1 MPVSLREV
9 AAAAGV
15 SIKTVSNVVNGY
27 PFISEQ
33 TKTRVQAALDEL
45 GYRPNLSARRLR
57 SGRSGLIALAVPE
70 LTPYF
75 SNLAEHVASAAEKRG
90 LTVLIDRTGGERQ
103 HERRVAAGIR
113 DNVTDGVIASPLA
126 LTAADVEEIRR
137 THPIVLLGERLWN
150 VGADHV
156 AIDNVAAAQS
166 AVSHLIELGRTRIA
180 ALGSGRRQAGTPVQ
194 RLKGYR
200 KALTAAGLPYDRTLL
215 GDVELFHREDGY
227 RAMAALLASRP
238 DLDAVFC
245 FNDLL
250 AFGALLALREAGRKV
265 PKDVAVVGFDDVEE
279 CRYTDPPLSS
289 IAPDTASLA
298 AQAVDLLIE
307 RINKTAPEQPRELFP
322 SFELA
327 VRASSAGARARRRA
341 TAASPA
347 ATPDASD
354 EPRPRARPA
363 RKLLSQPK

>member
-1 MPVSLREV
+1 MPVSLRDV

-33 TKTRVQAALDEL
+33 TKARVQAALDEL

-75 SNLAEHVASAAEKRG
+75 ADLAEQVVVAAEKRG
-90 LTVLIDRTGGERQ
+90 LTVLIDRTGGDRP

-126 LTAADVEEIRR
+126 LTAEDVEEIRG
-137 THPIVLLGERLWN
+137 THPIVLLGERLWKA
-150 VGADHV
+150 GADHV
-156 AIDNVAAAQS
+156 AVDDVAAAAA
-166 AVSHLIELGRTRIA
+166 AVGHLAQLGRTRIA
-180 ALGSGRRQAGTPVQ
+180 AIGTTDRPAGTAAH
-194 RLKGYR
+194 RLEGYR
-200 KALTAAGLPYDRTLL
+200 KGLTAAGLPLDRTLL
-215 GDVELFHREDGY
+215 GDVERYHREDG
-227 RAMAALLASRP
+227 RVAMTRLLETRP

-250 AFGALLALREAGRKV
+250 ALGALAALREARQRV
-265 PKDVAVVGFDDVEE
+265 PEDVAVAGFDDIEE
-279 CRYTDPPLSS
+279 CRYCDPPLTS
-289 IAPDTASLA
+289 IAPDTPALA
-298 AQAVDLLIE
+298 GQAVELLVQ

-322 SFELA
+322 SFELM
-327 VRASSAGARARRRA
+327 VRASSAGRQALPS
-341 TAASPA
+341 ASAPPPPCPGR
-347 ATPDASD
+347 PDTD
-354 EPRPRARPA
+354 G
-363 RKLLSQPK
+363 